1 MIYILKGLCSA
12 LERYKKFC
20 EFQKEILKFNKE
32 NKELKIQSIPHEFLK
47 KEEEILRDKRRIFEL
62 KLNDE
67 IKRFG
72 SLYDKELIEILKK
85 YAIFLKNSTN
95 EEFEILNQFEFR

>member
-20 EFQKEILKFNKE
+20 VYQKEILKFNKD
-32 NKELKIQSIPHEFLK
+32 NKELKSPSLPYDLLK
-47 KEEEILRDKRRIFEL
+47 REEELLREKRRQFET
-62 KLNDE
+62 KLNEE

-72 SLYDKELIEILKK
+72 DLYDNKLIEIIRK
-85 YAIFLKNSTN
+85 YSEFLKNSTI
-95 EEFEILNQFEFR
+95 EEIEILNVI